1 MLHCDELKNQLV
13 TTNINPQV
21 MSREIKSSRA
31 ITLKIN
37 KIHTNVTSDES
48 LIETNLNLC
57 MPRQKNFLRA
67 EFIKFLQILYI
78 IH

>member
-1 MLHCDELKNQLV
+1 
-13 TTNINPQV
+13 

-31 ITLKIN
+31 IPLKIN

-57 MPRQKNFLRA
+57 MLRQKNFLRA

>member
-1 MLHCDELKNQLV
+1 
-13 TTNINPQV
+13 

-57 MPRQKNFLRA
+57 MSRQKNFLRA

>member
-1 MLHCDELKNQLV
+1 
-13 TTNINPQV
+13 

-31 ITLKIN
+31 IPLKIN

>member
-1 MLHCDELKNQLV
+1 
-13 TTNINPQV
+13 

>member
-13 TTNINPQV
+13 NKHQPTGV